1 MSREYHGN
9 DKGKIMKIKVFVQS
23 EALDDINVL
32 EIEDSF
38 NHKAL
43 QEACKA
49 ILPAV
54 VNKEEFHLTLEDDD
68 DENSL
73 ENIRQIPEG
82 TALHLHRLK
91 NITVEV
97 RYAGRDVNRTF
108 RPSATIGRIKK
119 WAAKELGIAPS
130 DAAELML
137 QISGTNNRPDNDI
150 HLGAL
155 VKAPAKSIC
164 FDLVPSP
171 RVNG

>member
-32 EIEDSF
+32 EIEDSL

-49 ILPAV
+49 ILPTV
-54 VNKEEFHLTLEDDD
+54 TNKEEFHLTLEDDD

-73 ENIRQIPEG
+73 EKLKQIPEG
-82 TALHLHRLK
+82 VALHLHRLK
-91 NITVEV
+91 NINVEV

-137 QISGTNNRPDNDI
+137 QISGTNDRPDNDI

>member
-43 QEACKA
+43 QDACKA
-49 ILPAV
+49 ILPVA

-68 DENSL
+68 DDNSL
-73 ENIRQIPEG
+73 ENLKQIPEG
-82 TALHLHRLK
+82 AGLQLHRLK
-91 NITVEV
+91 NITVQV

-108 RPSATIGRIKK
+108 KPSTTIARIKK
-119 WAAKELGIAPS
+119 WAAKELGVAPS

-137 QISGTNNRPDNDI
+137 QISGTNDRPDTDI
-150 HLGAL
+150 HLGTL
-155 VKAPAKSIC
+155 VKTPAKSIC

>member
-1 MSREYHGN
+1 
-9 DKGKIMKIKVFVQS
+9 MKIKVFVQS
-23 EALDDINVL
+23 EAFNDINVL
-32 EIEDSF
+32 EIEDSL
-38 NHKAL
+38 NHKVL

-49 ILPAV
+49 ILPAA

-68 DENSL
+68 DDNSL
-73 ENIRQIPEG
+73 EKLKQIPEG
-82 TALHLHRLK
+82 AAFHLHRLK

-137 QISGTNNRPDNDI
+137 QISGTNDRPDTDV
-150 HLGAL
+150 HLGTL
-155 VKAPAKSIC
+155 VKAPAKYIC